1 MWGSEQ
7 VVSVQGQRLR
17 VVRLGVGSPLLLIN
31 GIGAAAE
38 MWTPL
43 VPHLGGHEV
52 VAFDLPGVGSS
63 PPSRRP
69 LRMRALAEIVV
80 GLLDRLGY
88 GRIDVLGY
96 SFGAAL
102 AQELVR
108 RAPDR
113 VGRLVLA
120 AASTGVGSL
129 PPKPVAGLLMLTPT
143 RYQNRA
149 VARWILPAI
158 AGGRTR
164 RDRHVLEANLEH
176 RLANPPSRLGYL
188 EQMYA
193 VTGWTSNPWLR
204 RIRHRTLI
212 LHGDDDP
219 LVPLINAR
227 NMARLMP
234 DARLCV
240 VPGAGHLFL
249 LDEPGSV
256 ADELT
261 GYLAR

>member
-1 MWGSEQ
+1 MWGREE
-7 VVSVQGQRLR
+7 VVTVGGQRLR
-17 VVRLGVGSPLLLIN
+17 VVKLGVGSPLLLIN
-31 GIGAAAE
+31 GIGAPAE
-38 MWTPL
+38 MWAPL
-43 VPHLGGHEV
+43 VPHLGDHEI

-69 LRMRALAEIVV
+69 LRMRGLAEIVV
-80 GLLDRLGY
+80 GLLDHLGY

-96 SFGAAL
+96 SFGAVL
-102 AQELVR
+102 AQELAR
-108 RAPDR
+108 RAPER

-129 PPKPVAGLLMLTPT
+129 PPRPVAGILMLTPA

-149 VARWILPAI
+149 VARRILPAI

-164 RDRHVLEANLEH
+164 RDQHALEANLEH

-188 EQMYA
+188 EQIYA

-219 LVPLINAR
+219 LVPVVNAR
-227 NMARLMP
+227 NMARIMP
-234 DARLCV
+234 DARLYV

-256 ADELT
+256 VDALT
-261 GYLAR
+261 GFLAR

>member
-7 VVSVQGQRLR
+7 FVSVDRQRLR
-17 VVRLGVGSPLLLIN
+17 VVSTGTGPPLLLIN
-31 GIGAAAE
+31 GIGASAE
-38 MWTPL
+38 MWAPL
-43 VPHLGGHEV
+43 VARLDGHQI
-52 VAFDLPGVGSS
+52 VAVDLPGVGSS

-69 LRMRALAEIVV
+69 LRMRSLAEIVV
-80 GLLDRLGY
+80 GVLDVLGY
-88 GRIDVLGY
+88 RRVDVLGY
-96 SFGAAL
+96 SFGAVL
-102 AQELVR
+102 AQELVW
-108 RAPDR
+108 RAPER

-120 AASTGVGSL
+120 AASSGVGSV
-129 PPKPVAGLLMLTPT
+129 PSKPLAGALMLTPT

-149 VARWILPAI
+149 VARRILPAI

-164 RDRHVLEANLEH
+164 RDRGVLEANLEH

-188 EQMYA
+188 QQLYA

-219 LVPLINAR
+219 LVPVINAR
-227 NMARLMP
+227 NMARIMP
-234 DARLCV
+234 EARLYV

-249 LDEPGSV
+249 LDEPGLV
-256 ADELT
+256 VGELT
-261 GYLAR
+261 GFLAR